1 MDRDERF
8 TPDEWARLVALPR
21 HVADALF
28 AVSSHHPAALHREA
42 HAAGMAI
49 THPHE
54 HGAAASLISTILESS
69 EGEEALEAAIE
80 HEVEMDAEALR
91 DEALAAVRDAAP
103 LLGRLSDDERT
114 GLRRWLLG
122 VAEAEA
128 EEAPERSADEH
139 VSARERGTLDELARI
154 LGG

>member
-8 TPDEWARLVALPR
+8 DEDEWARLVALPR

-54 HGAAASLISTILESS
+54 DGPAGALIAAILASA
-69 EGEEALEAAIE
+69 EGEEQLEAAIE
-80 HEVEMDAEALR
+80 REVVDDPETLRADALDALR
-91 DEALAAVRDAAP
+91 GTMP
-103 LLGRLSDDERT
+103 LLARLTSEERT
-114 GLRRWLLG
+114 GLRHWLLG

-128 EEAPERSADEH
+128 GGAPERRAGEP
-139 VSARERGTLDELARI
+139 VSARERDELAELAGI
-154 LGG
+154 LGA